1 MRCSKTYFAGFLLLV
16 IFVAGQAHA
25 FQILPKVSDV
35 DRKLSSISADGDWLG
50 QFFVG
55 GVLPMIKSPV
65 HEAITLAAI
74 GCSAGAGNESTCLT
88 VESVKKHRTLLY
100 GVRWPDDPPFQLN
113 ANSPPRKLKCDTR
126 ITLRSTAQ
134 PQCWRGLFN
143 NAGQLAAEANNKSP
157 GKPAFGPGD
166 YLLYRSHYGD
176 LQFMHA
182 MGTFD
187 GERAGD
193 TVQRMKMWAGFLWG
207 LAIKALP
214 TDRYLKDLGVT
225 DLGIYFPG
233 DMTATNLLA
242 TGIVEVRKDLDQVA
256 LGALLHML
264 QDSFSQA
271 HAERGA
277 EPGGSC
283 VGTSYGRPGK
293 ILRFYSYARQQGRL
307 HDHEDSFEAL
317 RLHSIQSSPS
327 VIEASRTL
335 IDLAQRKVA
344 WIDAEKVLDCLFE
357 LHNVDEPAAP
367 GRFAGN

>member
-1 MRCSKTYFAGFLLLV
+1 MPDNEFDVIEREAMRTDCQARVLTSRRSSGYGGSWLILV
-16 IFVAGQAHA
+16 ACQA
-25 FQILPKVSDV
+25 
-35 DRKLSSISADGDWLG
+35 
-50 QFFVG
+50 
-55 GVLPMIKSPV
+55 
-65 HEAITLAAI
+65 
-74 GCSAGAGNESTCLT
+74 
-88 VESVKKHRTLLY
+88 
-100 GVRWPDDPPFQLN
+100 
-113 ANSPPRKLKCDTR
+113 
-126 ITLRSTAQ
+126 AQ
-134 PQCWRGLFN
+134 GR
-143 NAGQLAAEANNKSP
+143 
-157 GKPAFGPGD
+157 
-166 YLLYRSHYGD
+166 
-176 LQFMHA
+176 
-182 MGTFD
+182 
-187 GERAGD
+187 
-193 TVQRMKMWAGFLWG
+193 

-283 VGTSYGRPGK
+283 AGTSYGRPGK